1 MASNDL
7 TFRIFGKDVSGS
19 RALKGVAGEAD
30 KTGKRF
36 SGMGA
41 IAGASLAVVGAAAV
55 KFGADSVRAFTDSQA
70 SQTKLQDAYARF
82 PALASGNID
91 AIRKLGAERAKVTR
105 FDDDATAAAA
115 AQLAQFGLNQGQLE
129 QMIPLVQDYAA
140 KTGADLPTASAKV
153 GKALLGNTKA
163 LKELGIAYKPTGDQA
178 KDYAAIQALL
188 TQQVGGFAEK
198 EGKSAAGQAA
208 ILGSQ
213 FGEVQETV
221 GQALLPVLM
230 TLADFAITTL
240 IPAVQG
246 IATFIGENSAVLIP
260 LIGFVGALVAGIK
273 IWTVAQAALNIV
285 MALNPIGLIVI
296 AIAALV
302 AAIVI
307 AWNKSET
314 FRAIVTAAW
323 EGIKTAALTV
333 VRWFQTYVW
342 PTLQKVIGFVIGYY
356 KLLWTVF
363 STVVKWIIEKGVSLV
378 GWFKDLPGKVSSAVS
393 GLWDGIKTAF
403 RNALNWIIRAWNS
416 FRLQFPSFDFDWNG
430 PLPGGEITVGG
441 WTVDTP
447 NIPLLANGGI
457 VTRPTLALIGEAGPE
472 AVVPLSRGRGM
483 GTTVHVHVTQPL
495 ARATDIARV
504 VGPAVQRAV
513 ANGTAARA

>member
-1 MASNDL
+1 VASNDL
-7 TFRIFGKDVSGS
+7 TFRIFGKDVSAS

-30 KTGKRF
+30 KAGKRF

-41 IAGASLAVVGAAAV
+41 LAGAGLAVVGAAAV
-55 KFGADSVRAFTDSQA
+55 KFGADSVKAFTESQT

-82 PALASGNID
+82 PALAGGNID
-91 AIRKLGAERAKVTR
+91 ALRQLGAERAKVTR

-140 KTGADLPTASAKV
+140 KTGVDLPTASGKV

-163 LKELGIAYKPTGDQA
+163 LKELGISYKPTGDKA
-178 KDYAAIQALL
+178 KDYLAIQALL
-188 TQQVGGFAEK
+188 TKQVGGFAEK

-208 ILGSQ
+208 ILGNQ

-246 IATFIGENSAVLIP
+246 IATFIGENSSVLIP

-273 IWTVAQAALNIV
+273 VWTIAQAALNIV
-285 MALNPIGLIVI
+285 LALNPIGLIVI

-302 AAIVI
+302 AALVI

-314 FRAIVTAAW
+314 FRAVVTAAW
-323 EGIKTAALTV
+323 EGVKAAALTV
-333 VRWFQTYVW
+333 VAWFQAYVW
-342 PTLQKVIGFVIGYY
+342 PTLQKVIGFIIGYY

-363 STVVKWIIEKGVSLV
+363 STVVKWIIDKGVSLV
-378 GWFKDLPGKVSSAVS
+378 SWFSGLPERIRSAVS
-393 GLWDGIKTAF
+393 GLWDGIKDSF
-403 RNALNWIIRAWNS
+403 RNALNWIIRAWNN
-416 FRLQFPSFDFDWNG
+416 FQIQFPSFDFDWNG
-430 PLPGGEITVGG
+430 PLSGGEVTVGG

-447 NIPLLANGGI
+447 NIPQLARGGI
-457 VTRPTLALIGEAGPE
+457 VSRPTLALIGEAGPE

-483 GTTVHVHVTQPL
+483 GDTIIVHLHQPL
-495 ARATDIARV
+495 GRPSEIARV
-504 VGPAVQRAV
+504 VGAAVTRSRS
-513 ANGTAARA
+513 NGSGS

>member
-19 RALKGVAGEAD
+19 KALKGVAGEAD

-36 SGMGA
+36 GGMGA
-41 IAGASLAVVGAAAV
+41 LAAGGLAVVGAAAV
-55 KFGADSVRAFTDSQA
+55 KFGADSVKAFTESETSQN
-70 SQTKLQDAYARF
+70 KLQDAYDRF
-82 PALASGNID
+82 PQLASGNID
-91 AIRKLGAERAKVTR
+91 ALRKLGAERAKVTR

-115 AQLAQFGLNQGQLE
+115 AQLAQFGLNEAQLS

-140 KTGADLPTASAKV
+140 KTGVDLSTASGKV
-153 GKALLGNTKA
+153 GKAMMGNTKA
-163 LKELGIAYKPTGDQA
+163 LKELGISYKPTGDKA
-178 KDYAAIQALL
+178 KDYLAIQALL
-188 TQQVGGFAEK
+188 TEKVGGFAEK

-208 ILGSQ
+208 ILGNQ

-230 TLADFAITTL
+230 TLADFAINTL

-246 IATFIGENSAVLIP
+246 IATFIGENSAVLVP
-260 LIGFVGALVAGIK
+260 LIAFVGALVAGIK
-273 IWTVAQAALNIV
+273 VWTIAQAALNVV

-314 FRAIVTAAW
+314 FRAVVTAAW
-323 EGIKTAALTV
+323 EGIKAAALSV
-333 VRWFQTYVW
+333 VAWFQTYVW
-342 PTLQKVIGFVIGYY
+342 PTLQRVIGFIIGYY
-356 KLLWTVF
+356 RLLWTVF
-363 STVVKWIIEKGVSLV
+363 SSVVKWIIDKGVALV
-378 GWFKDLPGKVSSAVS
+378 GWFTGLPDKIGSAVS
-393 GLWDGIKTAF
+393 GMWDGIKTAF
-403 RNALNWIIRAWNS
+403 RNALNWVIDAWNS

-430 PLPGGEITVGG
+430 PLPGGEVTVGG

-447 NIPLLANGGI
+447 NLPRLAAGGI

-483 GTTVHVHVTQPL
+483 GDTIIVNITKPL
-495 ARATDIARV
+495 GRPSDIARE
-504 VGPAVQRAV
+504 VGAAVRQSRS
-513 ANGTAARA
+513 NGTGG